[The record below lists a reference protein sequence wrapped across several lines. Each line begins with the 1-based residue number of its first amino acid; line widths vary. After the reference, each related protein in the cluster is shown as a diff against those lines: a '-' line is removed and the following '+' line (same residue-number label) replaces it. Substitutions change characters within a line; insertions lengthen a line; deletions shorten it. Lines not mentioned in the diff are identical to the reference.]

1 MTRRRSAASAAIF
14 ARHAGHPDDA
24 AAILSTARDPRRVTA
39 GHIAQ
44 GMGASWER
52 WLSDQHDLAWR
63 AGLARVRHV
72 GPPIARTGPGGE
84 NILVVGNG
92 PADYQGQIRAPG
104 WWRPLA
110 IEAKSY
116 AGRLQRHEIAAHQ
129 HEDLALTAG
138 PLVRGVALVVIELH
152 DDAGRS
158 LGSWALPYAELEA
171 RWRVSRRTVRGR
183 VVESRSVGP
192 DELAGWEIDA
202 RGIYLARFAEDT

>member
-39 GHIAQ
+39 GHVAQ

-63 AGLARVRHV
+63 AGLARVRKV

-84 NILVVGNG
+84 NIVVVGNG

-152 DDAGRS
+152 DDAGRT
-158 LGSWALPYAELEA
+158 LGSWAVPYPELEA
-171 RWRVSRRTVRGR
+171 RWRVSSRTVRGR
-183 VVESRSVGP
+183 EVVSRSVGP

-202 RGIYLARFAEDT
+202 RGIYLARFAEGV